1 MEFSSQKIIGEF
13 IPVSRLLMLYLL
25 LLYIYMVSKKV
36 LSLHKVLFNNN
47 CVFTLSVFVNRVE

>member
-1 MEFSSQKIIGEF
+1 MEFSSREIVGRVYSGFSI
-13 IPVSRLLMLYLL
+13 VMLYLL

-47 CVFTLSVFVNRVE
+47 CFLLYLYV